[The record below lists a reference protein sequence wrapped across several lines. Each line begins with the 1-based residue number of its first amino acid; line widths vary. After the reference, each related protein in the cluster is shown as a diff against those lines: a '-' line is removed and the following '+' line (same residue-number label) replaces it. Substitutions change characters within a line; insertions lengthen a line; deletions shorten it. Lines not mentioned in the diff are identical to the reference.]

1 MVGSDSLF
9 SPSGAA
15 SPPPLGVVF
24 TFLNFTIM
32 KCSEFLD
39 NVMSNVL
46 LFWKKGE
53 FVDITP
59 EVAALY
65 DGLERLRDKFRDG
78 DLCDLFEERFA
89 AEELPF

>member
-1 MVGSDSLF
+1 
-9 SPSGAA
+9 
-15 SPPPLGVVF
+15 
-24 TFLNFTIM
+24 M

-39 NVMSNVL
+39 DVMANVL
-46 LFWKKGE
+46 LCWKEGG
-53 FVDITP
+53 FSNFTP

-65 DGLERLRDKFRDG
+65 DGLELLREKFRDG

>member
-1 MVGSDSLF
+1 
-9 SPSGAA
+9 
-15 SPPPLGVVF
+15 
-24 TFLNFTIM
+24 M
-32 KCSEFLD
+32 KCSEFLE

-46 LFWKKGE
+46 LSWKKGE
-53 FVDITP
+53 FVDFTP

-65 DGLERLRDKFRDG
+65 DGLERLRDRFRDS

>member
-1 MVGSDSLF
+1 
-9 SPSGAA
+9 
-15 SPPPLGVVF
+15 
-24 TFLNFTIM
+24 M
-32 KCSEFLD
+32 KCSEFLE

-46 LFWKKGE
+46 LSWKNGE
-53 FVDITP
+53 FVDFTP

-65 DGLERLRDKFRDG
+65 DGLERLRDRFRDG

>member
-1 MVGSDSLF
+1 MSD
-9 SPSGAA
+9 
-15 SPPPLGVVF
+15 
-24 TFLNFTIM
+24 
-32 KCSEFLD
+32 
-39 NVMSNVL
+39 VL

-53 FVDITP
+53 FVDFTP

>member
-1 MVGSDSLF
+1 
-9 SPSGAA
+9 
-15 SPPPLGVVF
+15 
-24 TFLNFTIM
+24 M
-32 KCSEFLD
+32 KCSDFVGE
-39 NVMSNVL
+39 VMNL
-46 LFWKKGE
+46 LIVFWKNGK
-53 FVDITP
+53 FADMTP

>member
-1 MVGSDSLF
+1 
-9 SPSGAA
+9 
-15 SPPPLGVVF
+15 
-24 TFLNFTIM
+24 M
-32 KCSEFLD
+32 KCSEFLE

-46 LFWKKGE
+46 ISWKKGE
-53 FVDITP
+53 FVDFTP

-89 AEELPF
+89 AEELMF